1 MSARSAT
8 RPAID
13 WNTVELV
20 GDLEPIAEDSHRDH
34 REITL
39 PTQHAYSDQRLA
51 PRHAPGPRVYPDRR
65 GRSDVKKV
73 LSGASMKARG
83 NGARLTHGQICKRLR
98 PGFDVL
104 VYGIGL
110 LAAAT
115 AYGSDP
121 ARSVVLAAYVIGEVS
136 ERLCPMTPAI

>member
-20 GDLEPIAEDSHRDH
+20 GDLEPM
-34 REITL
+34 
-39 PTQHAYSDQRLA
+39 PLA
-51 PRHAPGPRVYPDRR
+51 SAQPSRKVERVFPDRR
-65 GRSDVKKV
+65 GRSDVKKI

-83 NGARLTHGQICKRLR
+83 NGARLTHGQICKKLR
-98 PGFDVL
+98 PGLDVL
-104 VYGIGL
+104 AYGVGL

-115 AYGSDP
+115 AFSSDP
-121 ARSVVLAAYVIGEVS
+121 ARSVTLAAYVIGEAS
-136 ERLCPMTPAI
+136 ERLADDAVPVRRAI

>member
-20 GDLEPIAEDSHRDH
+20 GDLEPIAEDSHREH
-34 REITL
+34 ALLTH
-39 PTQHAYSDQRLA
+39 HAYSDQRLA
-51 PRHAPGPRVYPDRR
+51 RQAPGPRVYPDRR

-136 ERLCPMTPAI
+136 ERLTEADASSAA